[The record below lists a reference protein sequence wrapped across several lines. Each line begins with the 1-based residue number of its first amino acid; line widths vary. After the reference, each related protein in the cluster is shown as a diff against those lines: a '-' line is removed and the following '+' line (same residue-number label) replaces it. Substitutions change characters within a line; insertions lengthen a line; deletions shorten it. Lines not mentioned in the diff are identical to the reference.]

1 MYNSCLIQLLF
12 TKKNNFFTKFSS
24 NFELSIKFTQIKKV
38 RFIDVIIPLRSVSTN
53 VSNCI
58 VLNFMYTK
66 FQVSSSKKWQSYWY
80 SNMVHLL
87 LITLYISWYLL
98 SIWSEEFDSPFLLV
112 SMINPW
118 QCYACRDEYTHFP
131 YSTSQMVCSRGDSA
145 QLLRSLWTIM
155 PLIMWRHKCSW
166 NSWLFWTQE
175 LMNSMMFFAINRGYV
190 WAISSENPTSSIDT
204 LKLTD
209 QLWLILLV
217 SVWVLQVRYLTSD
230 ENWFWF

>member
-1 MYNSCLIQLLF
+1 MWEKLIPKVKLRLNMYNSCLIQLLF

-87 LITLYISWYLL
+87 LITLYISMRWARQ
-98 SIWSEEFDSPFLLV
+98 P
-112 SMINPW
+112 
-118 QCYACRDEYTHFP
+118 T
-131 YSTSQMVCSRGDSA
+131 TSRLAMHCNGNQFE
-145 QLLRSLWTIM
+145 SLP
-155 PLIMWRHKCSW
+155 PL
-166 NSWLFWTQE
+166 
-175 LMNSMMFFAINRGYV
+175 
-190 WAISSENPTSSIDT
+190 
-204 LKLTD
+204 
-209 QLWLILLV
+209 
-217 SVWVLQVRYLTSD
+217 
-230 ENWFWF
+230 

>member
-1 MYNSCLIQLLF
+1 MWEKLIPKVKLRLNMYNSCLIQLLF

-87 LITLYISWYLL
+87 LITLYLSYAIIIRLIVDPWLIWTNSWTVRPFPVSLRIEVICPNPGNSIGVRSDETIHNCIFL
-98 SIWSEEFDSPFLLV
+98 SILNL
-112 SMINPW
+112 
-118 QCYACRDEYTHFP
+118 
-131 YSTSQMVCSRGDSA
+131 G
-145 QLLRSLWTIM
+145 
-155 PLIMWRHKCSW
+155 
-166 NSWLFWTQE
+166 
-175 LMNSMMFFAINRGYV
+175 
-190 WAISSENPTSSIDT
+190 
-204 LKLTD
+204 
-209 QLWLILLV
+209 
-217 SVWVLQVRYLTSD
+217 
-230 ENWFWF
+230 

>member
-1 MYNSCLIQLLF
+1 MITSINLTLVIWVNLKKSSKFDENLDKKRFFGKKDTIQVFMWEKLIPKVKLRLNMYNSCLIQLLF

-87 LITLYISWYLL
+87 LITLYIAIVKKNISGLWNVCCGLQLL
-98 SIWSEEFDSPFLLV
+98 SPQQYFHFSLGLPDLL
-112 SMINPW
+112 
-118 QCYACRDEYTHFP
+118 Q
-131 YSTSQMVCSRGDSA
+131 STSLEGQANGV
-145 QLLRSLWTIM
+145 
-155 PLIMWRHKCSW
+155 
-166 NSWLFWTQE
+166 
-175 LMNSMMFFAINRGYV
+175 
-190 WAISSENPTSSIDT
+190 
-204 LKLTD
+204 
-209 QLWLILLV
+209 
-217 SVWVLQVRYLTSD
+217 
-230 ENWFWF
+230 

>member
-1 MYNSCLIQLLF
+1 MWEKLIPKVKLRLNMYNSCLIQLLF

-87 LITLYISWYLL
+87 LITLYLGFNIH
-98 SIWSEEFDSPFLLV
+98 SILIAIELVLIAIVAVAKFKEFNIFT
-112 SMINPW
+112 MILWINVWW
-118 QCYACRDEYTHFP
+118 QFSKETKDLHM
-131 YSTSQMVCSRGDSA
+131 S
-145 QLLRSLWTIM
+145 
-155 PLIMWRHKCSW
+155 
-166 NSWLFWTQE
+166 
-175 LMNSMMFFAINRGYV
+175 
-190 WAISSENPTSSIDT
+190 
-204 LKLTD
+204 
-209 QLWLILLV
+209 
-217 SVWVLQVRYLTSD
+217 
-230 ENWFWF
+230 

>member
-1 MYNSCLIQLLF
+1 MWEKLIPKVKLRLNMYNSCLIQLLF

-87 LITLYISWYLL
+87 LITLYLKIQALVLLKKGIGFPFPTGFWDKSNFLIFVAQLDSKRCLNHIFVKSLSISWCNY
-98 SIWSEEFDSPFLLV
+98 
-112 SMINPW
+112 
-118 QCYACRDEYTHFP
+118 
-131 YSTSQMVCSRGDSA
+131 
-145 QLLRSLWTIM
+145 
-155 PLIMWRHKCSW
+155 
-166 NSWLFWTQE
+166 
-175 LMNSMMFFAINRGYV
+175 
-190 WAISSENPTSSIDT
+190 
-204 LKLTD
+204 
-209 QLWLILLV
+209 
-217 SVWVLQVRYLTSD
+217 
-230 ENWFWF
+230 

>member
-87 LITLYISWYLL
+87 LITLYLQTVLLLCFGKIHLYTRCYCYLQNIILLQKSGIMTQVTCISL
-98 SIWSEEFDSPFLLV
+98 
-112 SMINPW
+112 N
-118 QCYACRDEYTHFP
+118 
-131 YSTSQMVCSRGDSA
+131 
-145 QLLRSLWTIM
+145 
-155 PLIMWRHKCSW
+155 
-166 NSWLFWTQE
+166 
-175 LMNSMMFFAINRGYV
+175 FANYI
-190 WAISSENPTSSIDT
+190 ISSQIIVSCFLII
-204 LKLTD
+204 
-209 QLWLILLV
+209 LWLIAAVLWLV
-217 SVWVLQVRYLTSD
+217 T
-230 ENWFWF
+230 

>member
-87 LITLYISWYLL
+87 LITLYYRSDITVSQDIVEIYKDTDVNGILGYSCPFCNFEPTTSDIRFRKHLKQNHPKQKILL
-98 SIWSEEFDSPFLLV
+98 KDKESRKNPNIPFELDSSKSVFSLL
-112 SMINPW
+112 NNK
-118 QCYACRDEYTHFP
+118 EN
-131 YSTSQMVCSRGDSA
+131 
-145 QLLRSLWTIM
+145 QLLGISLQSA
-155 PLIMWRHKCSW
+155 K
-166 NSWLFWTQE
+166 
-175 LMNSMMFFAINRGYV
+175 V
-190 WAISSENPTSSIDT
+190 WIST
-204 LKLTD
+204 
-209 QLWLILLV
+209 
-217 SVWVLQVRYLTSD
+217 
-230 ENWFWF
+230 